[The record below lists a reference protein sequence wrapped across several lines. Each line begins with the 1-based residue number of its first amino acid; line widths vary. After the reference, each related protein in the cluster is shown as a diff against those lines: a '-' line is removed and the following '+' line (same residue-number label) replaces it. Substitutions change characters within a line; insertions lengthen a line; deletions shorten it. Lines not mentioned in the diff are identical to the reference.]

1 MGSKLQECYLLQKGT
16 KISHFRDRHS
26 SLAAFYHMENDIC
39 FCTDVD
45 GLMNELGYK
54 PEVDEWRL
62 FIDSGKISLKAV
74 QLHDDNQK
82 PSVPLA
88 HAVGMKET
96 FQSNYRNYN

>member
-1 MGSKLQECYLLQKGT
+1 MWNLLQEGT

-54 PEVDEWRL
+54 HEVNEETVHRL
-62 FIDSGKISLKAV
+62 RQD
-74 QLHDDNQK
+74 QLESS
-82 PSVPLA
+82 SV
-88 HAVGMKET
+88 T
-96 FQSNYRNYN
+96 QW